1 MTEAGENPWIRHD
14 GNRHAFTFPADA
26 GAWLS
31 EAGWD
36 LGDGSPARI
45 ALARAYQPGPAPLVT
60 ADGRAPITIETV
72 DDVHSIVITEHP
84 YPDPAVEAQAVALIR
99 LLESEGCIFQ
109 DEWYPEYGVAK
120 LRYTRPGR
128 RWPWEIEVRP
138 WAGWTA
144 QRKGASDA

>member
-1 MTEAGENPWIRHD
+1 MPETAGNPWIRHD
-14 GNRHAFTFPADA
+14 GTRHAFAFPRDA

-60 ADGRAPITIETV
+60 ADGRTPITIETV

-84 YPDPAVEAQAVALIR
+84 RQEVA
-99 LLESEGCIFQ
+99 
-109 DEWYPEYGVAK
+109 PNA
-120 LRYTRPGR
+120 
-128 RWPWEIEVRP
+128 
-138 WAGWTA
+138 
-144 QRKGASDA
+144 